1 MTHRLY
7 DETCLERWQRIK
19 KREEAEAVIKQIYNE
34 EKLRHKKR
42 REEHEESSRR
52 PNKPRPHRPEDA
64 TTPRSR
70 DDDPIIGMPNV
81 VPNWDQPSSTIDP
94 SPSTIDP
101 GGGSSGGGGAT
112 GDY

>member
-7 DETCLERWQRIK
+7 DETCLERWRRIK
-19 KREEAEAVIKQIYNE
+19 NREEAEAVIKRIHDE

-42 REEHEESSRR
+42 QEEHEESSRR
-52 PNKPRPHRPEDA
+52 PNKRRSDRNEDKADSPR
-64 TTPRSR
+64 R
-70 DDDPIIGMPNV
+70 DDDPIIGMPSSIS
-81 VPNWDQPSSTIDP
+81 NWDQPSTTIDP